1 MKKIG
6 WILKVGSIATLLATV
21 SISLAAAA
29 QQAKPGI
36 IILASTSQVLLQHSA
51 QGAAPGGIESSTTA
65 AATPSVNSA
74 PVFMPRIPV
83 FMPRINVGAPA
94 SRIGGATRGRTTE
107 VTIQTLVP
115 EIDEAALTLAAQ
127 PNLHWH
133 LSAATPHAVN
143 FTLLDPELIEPMVDV
158 MIPGPFQAGF
168 HVLSLADHKA
178 QLESGRNY
186 EWFVAVVPN
195 PENRSADAV
204 ARGAISRVDDPGL
217 ASRVAK
223 AEPSAAVGLFAGS
236 GIWYEALDA
245 LNQRVRQSPDDL
257 RARAQRSAML
267 EHVGLVLSQ
276 DR

>member
-36 IILASTSQVLLQHSA
+36 IILASTSQVLLQYSA

-65 AATPSVNSA
+65 VAIPPVNSA
-74 PVFMPRIPV
+74 PVFVPRI
-83 FMPRINVGAPA
+83 RRGAPA
-94 SRIGGATRGRTTE
+94 YRIGGATRGRTTE

-158 MIPGPFQAGF
+158 MIPGPFKAGF